1 MSFVRACLDAKSHST
16 ALLEA
21 AQWAAQR
28 LQAPLSLL
36 HVLEPHPER
45 APLADYS
52 GAIGLG
58 AQEALLGELSE
69 LDRRRA
75 TLAQEAGRQMLQ
87 AAAARVAA
95 AGQPAPELLLRHGEL
110 AEVALEL
117 QSDTRLFVLG
127 EHARPRPTHRLHLD
141 QHLERLVRAVERPVL
156 VLPGERFQALVA
168 FDGSPTALRAV
179 QRLAASP
186 LLQGLPLRLVSVGG
200 SAPADL
206 GQAQQQLEAAG
217 FAVQAEQHTGEPEQ
231 VLPRLAAEAPQAWLV
246 MGAYGHSR
254 IRQLVLGSATST
266 LLRLSTV
273 PVLVLR

>member
-1 MSFVRACLDAKSHST
+1 MSFVRAGLDAKSHSP
-16 ALLEA
+16 ALLDA

-36 HVLEPHPER
+36 HVLEPQPER
-45 APLADYS
+45 APLADDS

-95 AGQPAPELLLRHGEL
+95 AGQPAAELLLRHGEL

-117 QSDTRLFVLG
+117 QSTTRLFVLG

-156 VLPGERFQALVA
+156 VLPGDSFQVPLQALVA
-168 FDGSPTALRAV
+168 FDGSPTAQRAV
-179 QRLAASP
+179 QRLAGDGCLWALAHPPAGAGQHHQHPAAAQHGAGAGAALKGGGVS
-186 LLQGLPLRLVSVGG
+186 LQ
-200 SAPADL
+200 
-206 GQAQQQLEAAG
+206 
-217 FAVQAEQHTGEPEQ
+217 
-231 VLPRLAAEAPQAWLV
+231 
-246 MGAYGHSR
+246 
-254 IRQLVLGSATST
+254 
-266 LLRLSTV
+266 
-273 PVLVLR
+273 